1 MKQFLA
7 SFGAV
12 SLIVVGIMLMP
23 APAQAASLTEAQ
35 VQSIIDLVESFGA
48 DDSIL
53 KNVEASL
60 RGTASD
66 DSSDSSD
73 DSDNASST
81 QMSKLKLEALLRAGS
96 SGEEV
101 KLLQKI
107 LASDPTLYPE
117 GLVTGFF
124 GSLTEQAVKRL
135 QAKFKLEQVGAV
147 GPQTLARINE
157 ILALAGVT
165 GDVPADLLNSRI
177 EIKIEIKDG
186 KEEIKIEVKGD
197 KSGKGSD
204 DDDDINDDNGSDDDS
219 DDDEDEDGDDEDDDG
234 DDNGSDDDEDDN

>member
-1 MKQFLA
+1 MKHYVTSFSAAFLLV
-7 SFGAV
+7 V
-12 SLIVVGIMLMP
+12 SIMCMP
-23 APAQAASLTEAQ
+23 TPAQASSLTEAQ
-35 VQSIIDLVESFGA
+35 IQSIIDLVESFGA
-48 DDSIL
+48 DTSIV

-60 RGTASD
+60 RGTDSD
-66 DSSDSSD
+66 DSDDADDSDDDSD

-81 QMSKLKLEALLRAGS
+81 KKSKLKLEAMLKTGS

-124 GSLTEQAVKRL
+124 GPLTEAAVKRL
-135 QAKFKLEQVGAV
+135 QAKFKIEQVGAV

-165 GDVPADLLNSRI
+165 GDVPADLLNSRVK
-177 EIKIEIKDG
+177 IKIEIKDG
-186 KEEIKIEVKGD
+186 KEEVKIEIKGD
-197 KSGKGSD
+197 NSGKDSD
-204 DDDDINDDNGSDDDS
+204 DDDDEDDDS
-219 DDDEDEDGDDEDDDG
+219 DDEDGDEDDD
-234 DDNGSDDDEDDN
+234 GSDDDEDDD

>member
-1 MKQFLA
+1 MKQFIYSLSVA
-7 SFGAV
+7 SLFAAV
-12 SLIVVGIMLMP
+12 LVLMP
-23 APAQAASLTEAQ
+23 APAQAASLTDTQ
-35 VQSIIDLVESFGA
+35 IQSIIDLVESFGA
-48 DDSIL
+48 DDSIV

-60 RGTASD
+60 RGTSSD
-66 DSSDSSD
+66 DSNDDSD

-81 QMSKLKLEALLRAGS
+81 ERSKLKLEALLRTGS

-101 KLLQKI
+101 RLLQKI
-107 LASDPTLYPE
+107 LASDPALYPE

-157 ILALAGVT
+157 ILTLAGVT

-186 KEEIKIEVKGD
+186 KEEIKIEVKDGN
-197 KSGKGSD
+197 SGKGSD
-204 DDDDINDDNGSDDDS
+204 DDEDEDE
-219 DDDEDEDGDDEDDDG
+219 DDDEDEDGDDEDDDDE
-234 DDNGSDDDEDDN
+234 DDNGGDDDEDDD

>member
-1 MKQFLA
+1 MAGLFAAL
-7 SFGAV
+7 F
-12 SLIVVGIMLMP
+12 VVMP
-23 APAQAASLTEAQ
+23 APAQASALTEAQ
-35 VQSIIDLVESFGA
+35 IQSIIDLVESFGA

-66 DSSDSSD
+66 DSEDTSD

-81 QMSKLKLEALLRAGS
+81 EKSKLKLEALLRTGS
-96 SGEEV
+96 SGDEV

-124 GSLTEQAVKRL
+124 GSLTEAAVKRL

-157 ILALAGVT
+157 ILALAGIT
-165 GDVPADLLNSRI
+165 GDIPADLLNSRVK
-177 EIKIEIKDG
+177 IKIEIKDG
-186 KEEIKIEVKGD
+186 KEEVKIEIKKD
-197 KSGKGSD
+197 NSGKVSD
-204 DDDDINDDNGSDDDS
+204 DDEDEDVNDDNGSDDD
-219 DDDEDEDGDDEDDDG
+219 EDEDG
-234 DDNGSDDDEDDN
+234 DDNGSDDDEDDD

>member
-1 MKQFLA
+1 MKHYVTSFSAAFL
-7 SFGAV
+7 
-12 SLIVVGIMLMP
+12 LVVGIMCMP
-23 APAQAASLTEAQ
+23 TPAQASSLTEAQ
-35 VQSIIDLVESFGA
+35 IQSIIDLVESFGA
-48 DDSIL
+48 DTSIV

-60 RGTASD
+60 RGTDSD
-66 DSSDSSD
+66 DSDDADDSDDDSD

-81 QMSKLKLEALLRAGS
+81 KKSKLKLEAMLKTGS

-124 GSLTEQAVKRL
+124 GPLTEAAVKRL
-135 QAKFKLEQVGAV
+135 QAKFKIEQVGAV

-165 GDVPADLLNSRI
+165 GDVPADLLNSRVK
-177 EIKIEIKDG
+177 IKIEIKDG
-186 KEEIKIEVKGD
+186 KEEVKIEIKGD
-197 KSGKGSD
+197 NSGKDSD
-204 DDDDINDDNGSDDDS
+204 DDDDEDDDS
-219 DDDEDEDGDDEDDDG
+219 DDEDGDEDDD
-234 DDNGSDDDEDDN
+234 GSDDDEDDD

>member
-1 MKQFLA
+1 MKHYLA

-12 SLIVVGIMLMP
+12 SLIVAGIVLMP
-23 APAQAASLTEAQ
+23 APAQAAGLTDTQ
-35 VQSIIDLVESFGA
+35 IQSIIDLVESFGA
-48 DDSIL
+48 DDSIV

-60 RGTASD
+60 RGTGSD
-66 DSSDSSD
+66 DSNDESD

-81 QMSKLKLEALLRAGS
+81 ERSKLKLEALLRTGS

-135 QAKFKLEQVGAV
+135 QAKFKIEQVGAV

-165 GDVPADLLNSRI
+165 GDVPADLLNSRV

-186 KEEIKIEVKGD
+186 KEEVKIEIKND
-197 KSGKGSD
+197 NSGKGSD
-204 DDDDINDDNGSDDDS
+204 DDEDDDA
-219 DDDEDEDGDDEDDDG
+219 DEDEDDDGDDEDDDG
-234 DDNGSDDDEDDN
+234 DDNGSEDDEDDD